1 MLHALRKIFSA
12 TVDGGNLHIIDAYG
26 VRHAFGD
33 GRGAPTVVRISDRA
47 TERRIAI
54 NPELCLGEAFMDGRF
69 VPVEG
74 RIYDV
79 LEILLSG
86 MRVKPTPAWMQTI
99 RGYRYLTRRLRQYNP
114 ITRAKSNV
122 AHHYNLSSEFY
133 ALFLDAD
140 KQYSCAY
147 MEGQDPSLEEA
158 QLAKKRHITAKLK
171 IEPGMHVLDIGSGWG
186 GLALYLA
193 RQAGAEVTGITLSE
207 EQLVAARERA
217 RNDGLHNQVRFELS
231 DYRELSASF
240 DRIVSVGMFEHV
252 GVGHYATFFS
262 KLHDCLKPD
271 GVALLHSIGRSTPPS
286 STNSWIAKYIFPGGY
301 LPSLSEVIP
310 VIERCGLIVSDVEVL
325 RLHYAETLRM
335 WRERFLSNW
344 DRVARLYDERFCR
357 MWEFYLAA
365 SEAAFRHQDLVVF
378 QIQMIKNPEALPI
391 TRDYMVTDEARLA
404 RNEQA
409 AC

>member
-1 MLHALRKIFSA
+1 M
-12 TVDGGNLHIIDAYG
+12 
-26 VRHAFGD
+26 
-33 GRGAPTVVRISDRA
+33 
-47 TERRIAI
+47 
-54 NPELCLGEAFMDGRF
+54 
-69 VPVEG
+69 
-74 RIYDV
+74 
-79 LEILLSG
+79 
-86 MRVKPTPAWMQTI
+86 
-99 RGYRYLTRRLRQYNP
+99 
-114 ITRAKSNV
+114 
-122 AHHYNLSSEFY
+122 
-133 ALFLDAD
+133 
-140 KQYSCAY
+140 
-147 MEGQDPSLEEA
+147 
-158 QLAKKRHITAKLK
+158 
-171 IEPGMHVLDIGSGWG
+171 
-186 GLALYLA
+186 
-193 RQAGAEVTGITLSE
+193 
-207 EQLVAARERA
+207 AARERA